1 MSLIYLATPYTNFPD
16 GLHAACS
23 AAARVTANLMK
34 RGFFVYSPICHS
46 HTVAETGLLDA
57 VDHELWMRIDR
68 VMMDRCDML
77 AVAKL
82 PTWEASKG
90 VAYEIEYFR
99 ARGKPVCYLE
109 VPIPGMD
116 QPNLGIRDAR
126 EFTQPPNC
134 SPGVSE
140 PTLPM
145 HAVAL
150 EMAEG
155 IGGGAIHEERTYRIG
170 GHPPRTVAE
179 IVGRHSNEPQP
190 EYQTLVRN

>member
-134 SPGVSE
+134 NSTVGGWGVSDVLAKAAGPHIAAHLARSE
-140 PTLPM
+140 HPM
-145 HAVAL
+145 HGVAL
-150 EMAEG
+150 EMAETSL
-155 IGGGAIHEERTYRIG
+155 ASRTLPG
-170 GHPPRTVAE
+170 E
-179 IVGRHSNEPQP
+179 VGN
-190 EYQTLVRN
+190 